1 MTHGQLSVNGGS
13 RRRPKAATAF
23 YRRFY
28 DLAPDMFALINAKT
42 GRVLAC
48 NRALTAATGYAKREI
63 VGRTVFDLYHPDHVE
78 HARQVSKAFVKSG
91 EVHDVELPLRHRD
104 GHSIEAAISVSVGSL
119 DPDGRVA
126 ESILIL
132 RDISHRKEVEAAL
145 KASEARYQDLYQN
158 APDMFASLDC
168 VSKRIVQCNR
178 TLVKETALGRNQ
190 LIGRPV
196 FELFAAESR
205 QLVRD
210 ALETVDETRDVRDV
224 ELRLLRRLGAPAD
237 VSMHVVAITDEQGRT
252 YHRMTL
258 RDITERKRV
267 EDELSRGAVALKR
280 AKEAA
285 ETANRAKSEFLAN
298 VSHEVRTPLNG
309 VIGTAELLGGTNL
322 TSVQRDHVHVIAESA
337 ESLLAI
343 LNDIL
348 DFSKIE
354 AGRLEVE
361 QRLLHL
367 RDHLG
372 DVLKSLASRV
382 GDKDL
387 ELVSDISAEVPDAL
401 IGDPGRLRQVLLN
414 LVGNAIKFTQ
424 RGEVVL
430 RVRQQESTDAHVTVC
445 FEVSD
450 TGIGVPPDKQEVIF
464 QEFVQA
470 DASTTRRYGGTG
482 LGLAI
487 ASRLIS
493 AMGGQISLS
502 SEVGRGSTFRFTTR
516 FGLGALAG
524 DEPAGRL
531 GELNGLR
538 TLVVDDNTTNRRILA
553 EMGWS
558 WGLRVHTA
566 PSVASAI
573 DELRRAASQGDPV
586 RLVLS
591 DVQMP
596 DVDGFDLAFAL
607 ERDSTLGHPTTILLT
622 SGGHPGDQAR
632 LEEAS
637 VAAFLVKPVKHS
649 ELLETIQSVMGLVGA
664 PARTSAAQEPTVR
677 LHPLR
682 VLLAEDSLANQ
693 RLVVGMLEKDAH
705 TVTVVGT
712 GVRAVNAYIAE
723 SFDVVIMDLQMPEMD
738 GFEALRAIRQR
749 EHEAGTSRTPIVA
762 LTAHATRDDEER
774 CLAAGFDGYLAKP
787 FRSRQL
793 FEAISANLPSQ
804 HTHGA
809 LSAEVGA
816 RDTRLDWEGALATVD
831 GDRELLGKVVQGFLG
846 QQASLVAE
854 LRDALRTSNLGIVQ
868 RVAHTIG
875 GSLRLFEGSQVVERA
890 EQLEEVCRA
899 GSSDHV
905 EQAWRALEVEL
916 DAVVPELHG
925 FVSNLS

>member
-13 RRRPKAATAF
+13 SRRPKAATAF

-28 DLAPDMFALINAKT
+28 DLAPDMFALIDAKT

-63 VGRTVFDLYHPDHVE
+63 VGRSVFDLYHPDHVE

-104 GHSIEAAISVSVGSL
+104 GHSIDAAISVSVGSL
-119 DPDGRVA
+119 DSDGRVA

-178 TLVKETALGRNQ
+178 TLVRETALGRNR
-190 LIGRPV
+190 LIGLPA
-196 FELFAAESR
+196 FELFTAESR

-237 VSMHVVAITDEQGRT
+237 VSMHVAAITDEQGRT

-258 RDITERKRV
+258 RDITDRKRV
-267 EDELSRGAVALKR
+267 ENELSRGAVALKR

-298 VSHEVRTPLNG
+298 VSHEVRTPLNA
-309 VIGTAELLGGTNL
+309 VIGTAELLGETNL
-322 TSVQRDHVHVIAESA
+322 TPVQRDHVHVIAESA

-348 DFSKIE
+348 DSSKIE
-354 AGRLEVE
+354 AGKLDIE

-387 ELVSDISAEVPDAL
+387 ELVSDVSADVPDTL
-401 IGDPGRLRQVLLN
+401 IADPGRLRQVLFN
-414 LVGNAIKFTQ
+414 LVGNAIKFTE

-430 RVRQQESTDAHVTVC
+430 RVRQQESTDAHVTLS

-502 SEVGRGSTFRFTTR
+502 SEVGRGSTFRFTIR
-516 FGLGALAG
+516 CGLGALAG
-524 DEPAGRL
+524 EEPAGHL
-531 GELNGLR
+531 GREL
-538 TLVVDDNTTNRRILA
+538 
-553 EMGWS
+553 
-558 WGLRVHTA
+558 
-566 PSVASAI
+566 
-573 DELRRAASQGDPV
+573 PV
-586 RLVLS
+586 RLR
-591 DVQMP
+591 Q
-596 DVDGFDLAFAL
+596 
-607 ERDSTLGHPTTILLT
+607 
-622 SGGHPGDQAR
+622 
-632 LEEAS
+632 
-637 VAAFLVKPVKHS
+637 
-649 ELLETIQSVMGLVGA
+649 
-664 PARTSAAQEPTVR
+664 
-677 LHPLR
+677 LR

-693 RLVVGMLEKDAH
+693 RVAVAMLEKDGH
-705 TVTVVGT
+705 TVMVVST
-712 GVRAVNAYIAE
+712 GAEAVDAFMAE

-749 EHEAGTSRTPIVA
+749 EHEAGTSRTPMVA
-762 LTAHATRDDEER
+762 LTARATRDDEER
-774 CLAAGFDGYLAKP
+774 CSAAGFDGYLSKP

-793 FEAISANLPSQ
+793 FEAISASLPPQ
-804 HTHGA
+804 HTRGGP
-809 LSAEVGA
+809 SAEVSA
-816 RDTRLDWEGALATVD
+816 RDTGLDWEAALDTVD
-831 GDRELLGKVVQGFLG
+831 GDSELLGKVVQGFLS
-846 QQASLVAE
+846 QQASLIAE
-854 LRDALRTSNLGIVQ
+854 LRDALRTSDLGVVQ

-925 FVSNLS
+925 FVNNLS